1 MKLLRV
7 VANHFKLCE
16 DNFTIS
22 FVPIAN
28 KTQED
33 KEFELHEIDE
43 DLFVYKTIGI
53 VGKNA
58 SGKTTTTDLLELIYD
73 IFSDYRIHSANNLF
87 GFSNKII
94 NIDVT
99 FYHEGAL
106 YRYVT
111 DLCKNKN
118 MMNDTSI
125 LFKNQRLF
133 KRNYKKSHSKNL
145 FDYKKY
151 EEMKT
156 NVNLPEDTSIVYL
169 LLRDIELRGMYYSNK
184 DISYHDY
191 VKIFELYNAFDS
203 NLKLLESTV
212 KMFDDHIVGIKME
225 SENKFEIKYK
235 NREVQEVSSR
245 ELYEILSSG
254 TNKGLALFAFVI
266 VSLKNGLD
274 LIIDEIEIHFHKT
287 LVENLINL
295 YKDKSVNKKNATLIF
310 TTHYCELLDLF
321 DRSDNIYISKYDQYI
336 KLENMYEKYKIRPE
350 LLKSK
355 KYYENAFDTDVDYDA
370 LMKFKK
376 ELM

>member
-87 GFSNKII
+87 GFGNKII